1 MRLFY
6 ATVLVL
12 TTAGLTLPAHA
23 EVLQM
28 PESAGQS
35 GQQEMRM
42 PVRGMHK
49 DQVRAMFGQP
59 REVLPP
65 VGDPPITRWVY
76 DGYIVYFE
84 YSYVI
89 QSVAER

>member
-12 TTAGLTLPAHA
+12 MTAGLTLPARA

-28 PESAGQS
+28 PESAGQ
-35 GQQEMRM
+35 QQMRM

-49 DQVRAMFGQP
+49 DQVRAQFGQP
-59 REVLPP
+59 REVLPA

-76 DGYIVYFE
+76 DGYTVYFE